1 RQIPFPQRQ
10 PQHDAFHQQQQ
21 RQSLPITSH
30 PSKSGPRTGFNVPQ
44 RQQFQPPPPP
54 PQSTAQMPYHLRTEP
69 YPPSRPHSQPQVHLH
84 PHPQAQQQPQPHPFS
99 QPHHQAHPQPPHL
112 APQFPRS
119 SDAFLLPQGPAG
131 PIADGPAVPK
141 ASNLPMPRLD
151 ARALGLLNALKSG
164 GSSRPPTTPGVDVGT
179 VQQQQQVRQP
189 SVQQTKLL
197 DLFRRPGAPATMA
210 AMPGE
215 SRAEHPTLAAQLG
228 GGDPEGAMAPGP
240 PQQQQQGRRTT
251 LNEITRTLP
260 GKLKAK
266 STPPPPPPHA
276 RPSPAVLASAP
287 AVAAEGVR
295 GLERVPQTSP
305 RRVLA
310 QSEITALQA
319 ATLGPRGEAG
329 VVGAMTPPPIQEARV
344 VQQAPPP
351 PPMEVAE
358 RVEGQ
363 AGGRQSAPAPPSTR
377 MDVPPPQS
385 LDRPRSRGQ
394 LFDPAAP
401 RQAVQIPAAVLQRGL
416 EQRMARDAKP
426 EQSAL
431 PVLPRAVGQEQTPR
445 APGPGRSPRVG
456 HASPSRHAAA
466 SASGARGSGAEN
478 GAPRAQAQVPVQ
490 PAFKILARP
499 GSMRAEMSPG
509 VVDRQELM
517 NGAGVSK
524 EGSKQGRNAASHP
537 DLQMLRRPESVDP
550 TTVQKAAEVVEERG
564 TGGGEGK
571 DKREQLLALFGKS
584 GAAGAEPAASPPVAA
599 SPIPPRPSAPTPAAA
614 AEGRKAGLLDPFN
627 AGPAGQRSGNSTPAS
642 ATTMDAHPP
651 PPPPPQI
658 QPERRPSSNTVI
670 RHDRQQQAPKNLLLD
685 LFNRPSA
692 GKLGVES
699 PGTPISPFTLG
710 TPAHGHAPTSLS
722 ALAGGSGY
730 SSDNGTGAKNT
741 IMSGVAQE
749 ARRPT
754 PTAATPTTRDPS
766 RDGLGSAASVAEYRK
781 GGAAGTP
788 VETKGFLLSYLNGV
802 VREEGY
808 KGAGAG
814 AGAGLGRK

>member
-1 RQIPFPQRQ
+1 
-10 PQHDAFHQQQQ
+10 
-21 RQSLPITSH
+21 
-30 PSKSGPRTGFNVPQ
+30 
-44 RQQFQPPPPP
+44 
-54 PQSTAQMPYHLRTEP
+54 
-69 YPPSRPHSQPQVHLH
+69 
-84 PHPQAQQQPQPHPFS
+84 
-99 QPHHQAHPQPPHL
+99 
-112 APQFPRS
+112 
-119 SDAFLLPQGPAG
+119 
-131 PIADGPAVPK
+131 

-151 ARALGLLNALKSG
+151 ARALGLLNALKPG
-164 GSSRPPTTPGVDVGT
+164 GSSRPPTTPRVDVGT
-179 VQQQQQVRQP
+179 AQQQQQQVRQP

-197 DLFRRPGAPATMA
+197 DLFRRPGAPAMMA

-228 GGDPEGAMAPGP
+228 GGEPAGAMSLGP

-266 STPPPPPPHA
+266 SAPPPPPPPPPHA
-276 RPSPAVLASAP
+276 RPSPAVPAPGP

-329 VVGAMTPPPIQEARV
+329 VVGPMTPPPVQEARV
-344 VQQAPPP
+344 
-351 PPMEVAE
+351 
-358 RVEGQ
+358 EGR
-363 AGGRQSAPAPPSTR
+363 AGGRQSAPAQPSAR
-377 MDVPPPQS
+377 MDVPSPLQS
-385 LDRPRSRGQ
+385 LERPRSRGQ

-431 PVLPRAVGQEQTPR
+431 PALQRPADQQQTLR

-478 GAPRAQAQVPVQ
+478 GAPRAHAQVPVQ

-517 NGAGVSK
+517 SGAGVSK

-550 TTVQKAAEVVEERG
+550 TTVQRAAEVVEERS

-599 SPIPPRPSAPTPAAA
+599 SPIPPRPSAPTPATA

-658 QPERRPSSNTVI
+658 QPERRPSSNTII
-670 RHDRQQQAPKNLLLD
+670 RHDRQQQVPKNLLLD

-692 GKLGVES
+692 GKLGAES

-730 SSDNGTGAKNT
+730 SSDNGTGTKNT

-754 PTAATPTTRDPS
+754 PTAATPTTQDAS

-788 VETKGFLLSYLNGV
+788 VETKGFLLSYRKEV

-814 AGAGLGRK
+814 AGAGAGRGGSELNG